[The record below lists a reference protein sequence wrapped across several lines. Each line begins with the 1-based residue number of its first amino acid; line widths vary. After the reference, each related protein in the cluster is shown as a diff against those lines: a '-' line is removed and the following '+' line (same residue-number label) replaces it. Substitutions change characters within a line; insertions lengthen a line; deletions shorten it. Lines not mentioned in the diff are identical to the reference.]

1 MCRLLGIAIYEVL
14 RFISFMI
21 FHFHS
26 IKEYFTFRT
35 SLIILLS
42 THLGYQNLK
51 AKGKGREGRTF
62 QKKVFSTLYGGGSDV
77 IRGAKFGLSSDF
89 SVCFCLFVSLH
100 PHVNHS

>member
-1 MCRLLGIAIYEVL
+1 MN
-14 RFISFMI
+14 FISFII

-26 IKEYFTFRT
+26 MKEYFTFRT
-35 SLIILLS
+35 IFDHLLIVNTPWIS
-42 THLGYQNLK
+42 EFESRE
-51 AKGKGREGRTF
+51 GKVGRTF

>member
-1 MCRLLGIAIYEVL
+1 MCRLLGIDIYEVL
-14 RFISFMI
+14 RFISFII

-26 IKEYFTFRT
+26 MKVYFTFKT
-35 SLIILLS
+35 IFDHLLIVNTPWIS
-42 THLGYQNLK
+42 EFERRYRKNC
-51 AKGKGREGRTF
+51 F
-62 QKKVFSTLYGGGSDV
+62 QSWYGGVSDV